1 MPISEHVDIFF
12 KVVNVTGLL
21 AFAMSGAVAAIKRGA
36 DIFGVLMLSLV
47 ASTFGG
53 IFRDILLG
61 DLPPAVMR
69 SHLPIVMSV
78 AAGLLTYFCYSVVN
92 KLNNPIE
99 FFDAL
104 GLGVFAV
111 LGANKAM
118 IYGISP
124 VWSIGLGMLTA
135 VGGGAMR
142 DVLLAQVP
150 IIFRTEIYATAA
162 FLGALIMV
170 LGRLWFPGEE
180 KLVMLFGA
188 SVCSS
193 LRLVALHYRW
203 NMYSI
208 NRLP

>member
-21 AFAMSGAVAAIKRGA
+21 AFSLSGAVAAIKKDA
-36 DIFGVLMLSLV
+36 DIFGVLMLALV

-69 SHLPIVMSV
+69 SHLPIIISV
-78 AAGLLTYFCYSVVN
+78 VAGLLTYFFYSLVGR
-92 KLNNPIE
+92 LNYPIE

-124 VWSIGLGMLTA
+124 IWSIGMGMLTA

-142 DVLLAQVP
+142 DIMLTQVP
-150 IIFRTEIYATAA
+150 FIFKTEIYATAA

-170 LGRLWFPGEE
+170 LGKLWLPGEE
-180 KLVMLFGA
+180 KLVMLVGA
-188 SVCSS
+188 TACSS
-193 LRLVALHYRW
+193 LRLIALHYRW
-203 NMYSI
+203 NMYSVK
-208 NRLP
+208 